1 MQAAA
6 ARRPRVLTEIDPH
19 SEWVH
24 GRELDAIMVDVS
36 GTYVLVDKTTAPA
49 RRHGIMH
56 PCQYVSSC
64 VAVVVDTSQGSA
76 RTS

>member
-24 GRELDAIMVDVS
+24 GRELDAIMVDVT

-49 RRHGIMH
+49 GTA
-56 PCQYVSSC
+56 SC
-64 VAVVVDTSQGSA
+64 IHVNMCHRVVVDTSQGSA